1 MTQRGASIGRDLWW
15 SGIAAGVIAMAL
27 TLAGASMWVAAL
39 VGFAVGLA
47 LYFALSFVAA
57 RKR

>member
-1 MTQRGASIGRDLWW
+1 
-15 SGIAAGVIAMAL
+15 MAL
-27 TLAGASMWVAAL
+27 TLLGASMWAAAL

-57 RKR
+57 RKG